1 MTQKPHDP
9 NDGAREA
16 RGWEQLSM
24 VGDDGTAGDA
34 RAADAARAKRPA
46 RKAARKGG
54 GSMTG
59 GTTEADAA
67 ARGAA
72 ANGTTSRAGAGEGA
86 GAGASAPDVSLEAAL
101 ERLEAIVRELEGG
114 NIDLDK
120 SLALFE
126 EGVGLSRLASKR
138 LGEAETKI
146 AKLVRSLDGGFSTEP
161 FATDADSEG
170 DA

>member
-1 MTQKPHDP
+1 MTTTQDDP
-9 NDGAREA
+9 QGGAREA

-24 VGDDGTAGDA
+24 VGDDGDDSVAGEP
-34 RAADAARAKRPA
+34 ADAGAAKAKRPA
-46 RKAARKGG
+46 RKTARKGG

-59 GTTEADAA
+59 GTTGADTAEGGA
-67 ARGAA
+67 STKPAGTVAA
-72 ANGTTSRAGAGEGA
+72 AN
-86 GAGASAPDVSLEAAL
+86 DVSLEAAL
-101 ERLEAIVRELEGG
+101 ERLEAIVRQLEGG

-146 AKLVRSLDGGFSTEP
+146 AKLVRSLDGGFTTEP
-161 FATDADSEG
+161 FATEADSEG

>member
-1 MTQKPHDP
+1 MTKKPFDSEG
-9 NDGAREA
+9 GAHEA

-24 VGDDGTAGDA
+24 VGDEGAAGEPPA
-34 RAADAARAKRPA
+34 MGAAESKRPA

-59 GTTEADAA
+59 GIAETGAA
-67 ARGAA
+67 ARAA
-72 ANGTTSRAGAGEGA
+72 AAGARGGATSGA
-86 GAGASAPDVSLEAAL
+86 GVPEVSLEAAL

-146 AKLVRSLDGGFSTEP
+146 AKLVRSLDGGFATEP
-161 FATDADSEG
+161 FATEDDAEG
-170 DA
+170 GA